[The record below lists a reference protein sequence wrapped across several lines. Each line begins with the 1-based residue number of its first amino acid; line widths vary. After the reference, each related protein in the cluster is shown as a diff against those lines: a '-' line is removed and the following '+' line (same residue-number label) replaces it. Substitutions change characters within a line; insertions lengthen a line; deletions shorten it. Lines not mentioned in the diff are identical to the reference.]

1 MGDQDRGVTMTRQ
14 ISPRHTHTHTVG
26 ILLCCP
32 SLNTSLGMIISISLL
47 HEKPSLAVWNSHME
61 ENKGLAT
68 APAERPVPGATSS

>member
-1 MGDQDRGVTMTRQ
+1 MGDQDRVGYNDLSD
-14 ISPRHTHTHTVG
+14 SPPTHTHTVG

-32 SLNTSLGMIISISLL
+32 SPDTSLGMIISISLL

-68 APAERPVPGATSS
+68 APAEHSVTGATSS